1 MARKKGGFGRF
12 LGALTGTPYEK
23 LLKQVE
29 KAVEEFDD
37 DDKGLAKR
45 LRRLVDETGDKYE
58 DEEIDEEEHDLVIE
72 AIEEAD
78 PRGRSFGKVTDEDS
92 FYSGD
97 IPDAPELNT
106 GKRVNLDDLMKSR
119 GDEFLGSYGRDE
131 FDEFRDKMTEEFFA
145 EADAAIAQ
153 GDHEAEIRTDHRV
166 FGGAESDVEDVKRR
180 IAEESDLPGSK
191 STPTPV
197 QQPEPEVVEEEY
209 EDEDD
214 GYSVDEDGT
223 EWFEDEEGYWWYR
236 PEGENDWIAYEE

>member
-12 LGALTGTPYEK
+12 LGSITSTPYEK

-29 KAVEEFDD
+29 KAVEELED
-37 DDKGLAKR
+37 DDKALGKR
-45 LRRLVDETGDKYE
+45 LRRLVDETGQKYE

-78 PRGRSFGKVTDEDS
+78 PKGRTFGKFSDDDS
-92 FYSGD
+92 FYTGD
-97 IPDAPELNT
+97 IPDAPELKG
-106 GKRVNLDDLMKSR
+106 GKKIDLDDLMQAK
-119 GDEFLGSYGRDE
+119 GDEFLGSFGRDE
-131 FDEFRDKMTEEFFA
+131 FDEFRDKMTEDFFA

-153 GDHEAEIRTDHRV
+153 GDHDAEIRTEHRV

-180 IAEESDLPGSK
+180 IAQESDIPSGGSRE
-191 STPTPV
+191 PA
-197 QQPEPEVVEEEY
+197 PEPEPEY
-209 EDEDD
+209 EDDGEDD

>member
-12 LGALTGTPYEK
+12 LGSITGTPYEK

-29 KAVEEFDD
+29 KAVEELED
-37 DDKGLAKR
+37 DDKALGKR
-45 LRRLVDETGDKYE
+45 LRRLVDETGQKYE

-78 PRGRSFGKVTDEDS
+78 PKGRTFGKFSDDDS
-92 FYSGD
+92 FYAGD
-97 IPDAPELNT
+97 IPDAPELKG
-106 GKRVNLDDLMKSR
+106 GKKIDLDDLMQAK
-119 GDEFLGSYGRDE
+119 GDEFLGSFGRDE
-131 FDEFRDKMTEEFFA
+131 FDEFRDKMTEDFFA

-153 GDHEAEIRTDHRV
+153 GDHEAEIRTEHRV

-180 IAEESDLPGSK
+180 IAQESDIPSGGNRE
-191 STPTPV
+191 PAPAA
-197 QQPEPEVVEEEY
+197 PEPEY
-209 EDEDD
+209 EDEAEDD

>member
-12 LGALTGTPYEK
+12 LGSITGTPYEK

-29 KAVEEFDD
+29 KAVEELED
-37 DDKGLAKR
+37 DDKALGKR
-45 LRRLVDETGDKYE
+45 LRRLVDETGQKYE

-78 PRGRSFGKVTDEDS
+78 PKGRTFGKFSDDDS
-92 FYSGD
+92 FYTGD
-97 IPDAPELNT
+97 IPDAPELKG
-106 GKRVNLDDLMKSR
+106 GKKIDLDDLMQAK
-119 GDEFLGSYGRDE
+119 GDEFLGSFGRDE
-131 FDEFRDKMTEEFFA
+131 FDEFRDKMTEDFFA

-153 GDHEAEIRTDHRV
+153 GDHDAEIRTEHRV

-180 IAEESDLPGSK
+180 IAQESDIPSGGSRE
-191 STPTPV
+191 PA
-197 QQPEPEVVEEEY
+197 PEPEPEY
-209 EDEDD
+209 EDDGDDD

>member
-12 LGALTGTPYEK
+12 LGSITGTPYEK

-29 KAVEEFDD
+29 KAVEELED
-37 DDKGLAKR
+37 DDKALGKR
-45 LRRLVDETGDKYE
+45 LRRLVDETGQKYE

-78 PRGRSFGKVTDEDS
+78 PKGRTFGKFSDDDS
-92 FYSGD
+92 FYTGD
-97 IPDAPELNT
+97 IPDAPELKG
-106 GKRVNLDDLMKSR
+106 GKKIDLDDLMQAK
-119 GDEFLGSYGRDE
+119 GDEFLGSFGRDE
-131 FDEFRDKMTEEFFA
+131 FDEFRDKMTEDFFA

-153 GDHEAEIRTDHRV
+153 GDHDAEIRTEHRV

-180 IAEESDLPGSK
+180 IAQESDIPSGGSRE
-191 STPTPV
+191 PALE
-197 QQPEPEVVEEEY
+197 PEPEY
-209 EDEDD
+209 EDDGEDD